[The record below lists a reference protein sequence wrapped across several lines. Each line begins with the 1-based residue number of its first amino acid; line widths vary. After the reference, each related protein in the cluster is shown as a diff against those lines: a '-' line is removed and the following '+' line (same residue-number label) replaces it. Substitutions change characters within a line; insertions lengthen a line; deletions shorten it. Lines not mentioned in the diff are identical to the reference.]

1 MTYQISRTIARL
13 FSGAVLLVIYLFQVT
28 GRVQQGVLATGDLQ
42 SLAQLML
49 VFLGIGIGVTVVVEI
64 VFHVLFSIGIAV
76 KENIKSGGSSDDKEI
91 EKTIKQ
97 EMVEDE
103 MAKLIDLKSLRVGYV
118 VCCIGVVFSL
128 VLLAFGYPVFLSV
141 NLLFV
146 SLFLAGI
153 VEGFS
158 RIFFYLRGI

>member
-1 MTYQISRTIARL
+1 
-13 FSGAVLLVIYLFQVT
+13 
-28 GRVQQGVLATGDLQ
+28 
-42 SLAQLML
+42 
-49 VFLGIGIGVTVVVEI
+49 
-64 VFHVLFSIGIAV
+64 
-76 KENIKSGGSSDDKEI
+76 
-91 EKTIKQ
+91 
-97 EMVEDE
+97 MVEDE

-146 SLFLAGI
+146 SLFIAGI